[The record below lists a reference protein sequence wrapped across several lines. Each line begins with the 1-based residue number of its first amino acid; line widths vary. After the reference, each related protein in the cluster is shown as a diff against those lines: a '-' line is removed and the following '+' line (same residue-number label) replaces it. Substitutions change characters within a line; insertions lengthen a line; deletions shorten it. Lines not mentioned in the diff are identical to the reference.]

1 LEEPI
6 SISNLNDFIFCP
18 ISIYFHNLYGN
29 ASTLLFQDSAQINGS
44 FVHEKV
50 DNKEYSDKK
59 SLLQGISV
67 YCEQYNLIGKID
79 VFDTQTGI
87 LTERKKKI
95 TTIYDGYVFQL
106 YAQCFAL
113 REMGYTVNEIR
124 FYSFDDNKT
133 LRIGLPENDKVMFSK
148 FIKLINDI
156 EDFDTDLFVPTTTSK
171 CENCIYEPLCDRS
184 IGRVNSAE

>member
-1 LEEPI
+1 MRLEEPI

-29 ASTLLFQDSAQINGS
+29 VNTLLFQDTAQINGS

-50 DNKEYSDKK
+50 DNNEYSDEK
-59 SLLQGISV
+59 SVLQGISV

-79 VFDTQTGI
+79 VFNTQTGI

-95 TTIYDGYVFQL
+95 TTIYDGYIFQL

-133 LRIGLPENDKVMFSK
+133 HRVELPENDEEMFSK
-148 FIKLINDI
+148 FIKLLGDI
-156 EDFDTDLFVPTTTSK
+156 EAFNADLFVPSTIAK
-171 CENCIYEPLCDRS
+171 CEKCIYEPLCDRS
-184 IGRVNSAE
+184 MEED